1 MSARQNKKQRKG
13 RNNPNNRER
22 TVTTLTEDPNSS
34 YLIPL
39 SSEDPPGALM
49 SSPFSIASSAGNGP
63 SSSAYQPPSS
73 YEAYGYTDFSSQA
86 QVFPQQAQ
94 QQPQQQ
100 QMPPAPSVPGKNDL
114 ERLENLK
121 NIIKANQHASYRPIA
136 QPAALAALYLGP
148 IPTPKAQSEQGTNGL
163 SQAISGTGSS
173 PSSPV
178 DLGRRPPR
186 LQSKEWENPARGK
199 PTITNGGQP
208 TNNTNSP
215 IQNYERRFN
224 QDSNALSAVD
234 TSNLQ
239 GGAKINSAGPPS
251 AGPKSTDVLMSDT
264 QCDGPGPSPRF
275 ESGGARPI
283 PGNTDPTR
291 MPGETGYG
299 GPRGPGNTD
308 KSSFENKDDLRTPRD
323 GSWSLRNGP
332 PPPDD
337 RRRDLDRPPP
347 SPRSALNGSNGGSDT
362 RPNSNDRPLISRD
375 PLTRE
380 DKFYDRDRERGSER
394 YERDRRDW
402 DRDRRSYERF
412 RPPPDVIRRPPP
424 EQRHYEPD
432 YSDRGPRRYD
442 IVKEEPVS
450 DSRRLADLRRPPSP
464 MVVRPEDDRLS
475 LSARLLPSSGD
486 PRAPP
491 VDVTRPPHADSRA
504 PISSQRAPSPDNRP
518 VRGASLDDRHV
529 KAAAVSE
536 ERRGAPAPPDV
547 RAPPSS
553 VRPADLPVAS
563 RPADVRERER
573 DVPLTAVDS
582 SRPPISLEE
591 RISRPSLQERI
602 SNAQPEHLSQP
613 PLPPASR
620 PEPSRPLEER
630 LSAIP
635 VSADSREQRPRIPDR
650 AERVPPPLPP
660 SRPPQLV
667 DDRVACRPPPPPVP
681 AQDDR
686 RIDDRSG
693 RYTSGIS
700 SAGDRSTYPAPVRD
714 DPHSVNKGLPSPRS
728 GARDYRP
735 PPRPIS
741 RERSATSYRS
751 DDRNYITDDRRTDA
765 MDVDTPSRYNDSRP
779 IPYNRPFSPPSAA
792 DLARD
797 RARAAQYPPSPS
809 RLPPPHDTHSY
820 DDDRRYPPSRDWAP
834 PYQSSYS
841 DRRREWSAADEEYYK
856 SRQWDRNAPPPPV
869 ASASDRDRYEREPPP
884 PVTRNNGWETRDE
897 RERRDYPPPRAPSP
911 SRPYDGPARSLGSRL
926 TDAYN
931 SPAPGGTSG
940 DRPYASRDAVPPF
953 SRVRQRSLSPVR
965 RPGGPVIDDN
975 RPPVKRSR
983 EDGYAAGEYYPPSTA
998 PSARDPGAP
1007 LRRQDNYPLLTR
1019 AASPPAPSGGG
1030 SAYFDNRV
1038 PPLPSSGV
1046 ASGSDRDYP
1055 PREYPVQ
1062 SYERQRS
1069 PPRGAVYSRGG
1080 YARDTRD
1087 DRRYP
1092 PPPPPSTVPL
1102 RRP

>member
-148 IPTPKAQSEQGTNGL
+148 IPTPKAQSEQGTN
-163 SQAISGTGSS
+163 
-173 PSSPV
+173 
-178 DLGRRPPR
+178 
-186 LQSKEWENPARGK
+186 
-199 PTITNGGQP
+199 
-208 TNNTNSP
+208 
-215 IQNYERRFN
+215 
-224 QDSNALSAVD
+224 VD

-291 MPGETGYG
+291 MP
-299 GPRGPGNTD
+299 
-308 KSSFENKDDLRTPRD
+308 D

-432 YSDRGPRRYD
+432 YSDRGPRR
-442 IVKEEPVS
+442 
-450 DSRRLADLRRPPSP
+450 
-464 MVVRPEDDRLS
+464 
-475 LSARLLPSSGD
+475 GD

-613 PLPPASR
+613 PLPPAR
-620 PEPSRPLEER
+620 
-630 LSAIP
+630 
-635 VSADSREQRPRIPDR
+635 
-650 AERVPPPLPP
+650 
-660 SRPPQLV
+660 
-667 DDRVACRPPPPPVP
+667 
-681 AQDDR
+681 
-686 RIDDRSG
+686 
-693 RYTSGIS
+693 
-700 SAGDRSTYPAPVRD
+700 DRSTYPAPVRD

-1038 PPLPSSGV
+1038 PPLPSSV
-1046 ASGSDRDYP
+1046 V
-1055 PREYPVQ
+1055 REAEVTAKGCCVF
-1062 SYERQRS
+1062 QRRVCS
-1069 PPRGAVYSRGG
+1069 
-1080 YARDTRD
+1080 
-1087 DRRYP
+1087 
-1092 PPPPPSTVPL
+1092 
-1102 RRP
+1102 